1 LLTRLAKAPAVRG
14 VSVAKLVKLAVEWLR
29 LSGAGVVL
37 PLAPMPGGGS
47 PNAGDAARETER
59 LE

>member
-1 LLTRLAKAPAVRG
+1 
-14 VSVAKLVKLAVEWLR
+14 VSVAKLVRLAVEWLR